1 LNRNEIKK
9 KIEEILR
16 NRDEVVF
23 AYLHGSFTETHF
35 RDVDVAVFVDEKKV
49 QDFTE
54 YEIRLSLE
62 IERVVKVPI
71 DVKVLNSAPLSFRYR
86 AVKGDLLISKDDVLR
101 FRFIEDVVREYLDFK
116 PVEERMIREILSM

>member
-1 LNRNEIKK
+1 
-9 KIEEILR
+9 
-16 NRDEVVF
+16 VVF